1 MGRVIAVSFVLLL
14 GLAGCSTTR
23 ESEPARTATEQLLI
37 SSAVDRALDRM
48 NLRIPEGT
56 KIWVDA
62 ENFEG
67 YDQKYAVGAIRD
79 RLMREGGRLVAD
91 RGQADA
97 VVEIRAGAL
106 STDSDSMLI
115 GIPSMDLPIPLAG
128 QAKTP
133 ELSLVKKNTDQG
145 VAKIGI
151 TAYDAKTG
159 VSESFTLAEP
169 VYGFSNR
176 TRWVVLSLFDWTNS
190 DLLTPPG
197 SE

>member
-1 MGRVIAVSFVLLL
+1 MGRIAAVSFLLLL
-14 GLAGCSTTR
+14 GVAGCSTTR
-23 ESEPARTATEQLLI
+23 ESQPARTATEQLLI
-37 SSAVDRALDRM
+37 STAVDRALDRM

-62 ENFEG
+62 ANFEG

-133 ELSLVKKNTDQG
+133 ELSLVKKNRDQG

-159 VSESFTLAEP
+159 VPESFTLAEP
-169 VYGFSNR
+169 IYGFTNR
-176 TRWVVLSLFDWTNS
+176 TRWVVLSLFDWNES

>member
-1 MGRVIAVSFVLLL
+1 LLL

-37 SSAVDRALDRM
+37 STAVDRALDRM

-62 ENFEG
+62 ANFEG

-106 STDSDSMLI
+106 STDSDSLLI
-115 GIPSMDLPIPLAG
+115 GIPSMDLPVPLAG

-133 ELSLVKKNTDQG
+133 ELALVKKNHDEG

-159 VSESFTLAEP
+159 VPESFTLEEP
-169 VYGFSNR
+169 LYGFSNR
-176 TRWVVLSLFDWTNS
+176 TRWVVLSLFDWNES
-190 DLLTPPG
+190 DLLTPPPG
-197 SE
+197 E

>member
-1 MGRVIAVSFVLLL
+1 LLL

-37 SSAVDRALDRM
+37 STAVDRALDRM
-48 NLRIPEGT
+48 NLKIPEGT

-62 ENFEG
+62 ANFDG

-79 RLMREGGRLVAD
+79 RLMREGGRLVGD

-106 STDSDSMLI
+106 STNSDSMLI
-115 GIPSMDLPIPLAG
+115 GIPSMDLPVPLAG

-133 ELSLVKKNTDQG
+133 ELSLLKKNRDAG

-151 TAYDAKTG
+151 TAYDARTG
-159 VSESFTLAEP
+159 QPESFTLAEP
-169 VYGFSNR
+169 IYGFSNR

-190 DLLTPPG
+190 DLMKPPG

>member
-1 MGRVIAVSFVLLL
+1 MGRVTAVSFLLLL

-37 SSAVDRALDRM
+37 STAVDRALDRM

-62 ENFEG
+62 ANFEG

-106 STDSDSMLI
+106 STDSDSLLI
-115 GIPSMDLPIPLAG
+115 GIPSMDLPVPLAG

-133 ELSLVKKNTDQG
+133 ELALVKKNHDEG

-159 VSESFTLAEP
+159 VPESFTLEEP
-169 VYGFSNR
+169 LYGFSNR
-176 TRWVVLSLFDWTNS
+176 TRWVVLSLFDWNES
-190 DLLTPPG
+190 DLLTPPPG
-197 SE
+197 E

>member
-1 MGRVIAVSFVLLL
+1 VSFLLL
-14 GLAGCSTTR
+14 LALAGCSTTR

-37 SSAVDRALDRM
+37 SAAVDRALDRM
-48 NLRIPEGT
+48 DLRIPEGT

-62 ENFEG
+62 GNFEG
-67 YDQKYAVGAIRD
+67 YDQKYAIGAIRD

-106 STDSDSMLI
+106 STNSDAMLI

-128 QAKTP
+128 QAQTP
-133 ELSLVKKNTDQG
+133 ELSLVKKNHDQG

-151 TAYDAKTG
+151 TAYDSKTG
-159 VSESFTLAEP
+159 APASFTLAEP
-169 VYGFSNR
+169 VYGVSNR

-190 DLLTPPG
+190 DLMKPPD
-197 SE
+197 E